1 MEVFH
6 RRFVG
11 GLEAMFLEVSRCNFT
26 LLFTC
31 FLFKYGFFDRP
42 CTFLMKTLRA
52 VNILMFVVVF
62 CVKKRRKRENKK
74 QKRSLITPYLCFIVY
89 LQYLQYLWGIL
100 FESMFSILNEK
111 PYADMTSML
120 FCVLLGVFCVV
131 FMHPF
136 VVT

>member
-11 GLEAMFLEVSRCNFT
+11 GLQAMSLEVGRCNFT

-31 FLFKYGFFDRP
+31 SLFKYGFFDRS
-42 CTFLMKTLRA
+42 CTFLTKTFRA
-52 VNILMFVVVF
+52 VNILMFVVAF
-62 CVKKRRKRENKK
+62 CEKKKKKEREKK
-74 QKRSLITPYLCFIVY
+74 KRSLITPYLCFIVY
-89 LQYLQYLWGIL
+89 LQCLLGIL

-111 PYADMTSML
+111 PNADMTSML
-120 FCVLLGVFCVV
+120 FCVLLGGFCAV